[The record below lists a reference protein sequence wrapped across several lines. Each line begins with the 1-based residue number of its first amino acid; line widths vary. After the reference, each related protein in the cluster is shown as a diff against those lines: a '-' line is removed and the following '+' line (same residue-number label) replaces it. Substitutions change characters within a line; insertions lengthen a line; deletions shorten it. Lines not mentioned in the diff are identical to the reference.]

1 MKTTR
6 VSVNAVLVSAAVMLW
21 LVVSAACVCADA
33 LPAEKVIHAGE
44 SEIMKCRDVTR
55 VVIGDPYIADVIA
68 LSSGEILLNGKCP
81 GATVLYIWDA
91 SGRTTYNI
99 TVKPAELDMT
109 VIIEEITQELRDPRI
124 CVRAIGGTLVL
135 EGKVSSKTDSDR
147 ADAIAQAVLDRGACG
162 AVEAPK
168 TEPTQT
174 PGVTLSGPG
183 LVTPTKQSPASPS
196 TTPRVTRLVNLIKVE
211 RDISEVTTQTVETA
225 EAVRQALSN
234 PVLAVRALPDDLVV
248 VEGKVG
254 TEAELK
260 RVEQLLK
267 GWTGDEKGAGKTA
280 GVSAAV
286 AVMNHVQIDSS
297 VARQILVR
305 TQIVDIQKNAL
316 KELGVDWGP
325 LVFQSSDVP
334 GQPVTVSIE
343 DQPFLIGQTQ
353 FAPFPL
359 FDGGPIQQWTP
370 IGARVKALE
379 TKNLAK
385 TLAHPNLLVLDGR
398 EASML
403 VGGEIPI
410 PIVQSAQT
418 GTVATVTIE
427 YKEYGVKLRVTP
439 TITSDDTVQLKIA
452 PEVSSIDRANS
463 VVMSGFVIPA
473 LRVRRAESVVNLK
486 NGQSLVLAGLIQND
500 ITKLIKQIPLLGD
513 IPILGE
519 FFKMTTLKTEET
531 DLVII
536 ISPEI
541 VKQNVKPCQ

>member
-6 VSVNAVLVSAAVMLW
+6 VSVNAVLVPAAVMLC
-21 LVVSAACVCADA
+21 LVVSVGCACADA
-33 LPAEKVIHAGE
+33 IPAEMVIHAGE
-44 SEIMKCRDVTR
+44 SEIVKRTDVTR
-55 VVIGDPYIADVIA
+55 VVIGDPYVADVVA

-81 GATVLYIWDA
+81 GTTVLYIWDA
-91 SGRTTYNI
+91 SGRTTYKV

-135 EGKVSSKTDSDR
+135 EGKVSSKADSDR
-147 ADAIAQAVLDRGACG
+147 AEAIAQAVLDRGACG
-162 AVEAPK
+162 AVGSPA
-168 TEPTQT
+168 TQPTQT
-174 PGVTLSGPG
+174 AGVTLSGPG

-196 TTPRVTRLVNLIKVE
+196 TAPRVTRLVNLIKVE
-211 RDISEVTTQTVETA
+211 RDLSEVTTQTVETA

-234 PVLAVRALPDDLVV
+234 PALAVRALPDDLVV

-260 RVEQLLK
+260 TIDQLLT
-267 GWTGDEKGAGKTA
+267 GWRGAGKDGKPA

-297 VARQILVR
+297 VARQILVK

-325 LVFQSSDVP
+325 LVYQSSEVP
-334 GQPVTVSIE
+334 GQPVTVTIE

-379 TKNLAK
+379 TKNRAK

-427 YKEYGVKLRVTP
+427 YKEYGVKLKVTP

-486 NGQSLVLAGLIQND
+486 TGQSLVLAGLIQNED
-500 ITKLIKQIPLLGD
+500 TKLIKQIPLLGD

-519 FFKMTTLKTEET
+519 FFKMTTLKTEDT
-531 DLVII
+531 DLIII
-536 ISPEI
+536 ISPVI
-541 VKQNVKPCQ
+541 VKKNARPCE

>member
-6 VSVNAVLVSAAVMLW
+6 VSVNAVLVPAAVMLW
-21 LVVSAACVCADA
+21 LVVSAGCACADA
-33 LPAEKVIHAGE
+33 LPAEMVIHAGE
-44 SEIMKCRDVTR
+44 SEIMKRKDVTR
-55 VVIGDPYIADVIA
+55 VVIGDPYVADVVA

-91 SGRTTYNI
+91 AGRTTYKI

-109 VIIEEITQELRDPRI
+109 MIIEEITQELRDPRI

-162 AVEAPK
+162 AVESPT

-183 LVTPTKQSPASPS
+183 LVAPAKQSPASPS
-196 TTPRVTRLVNLIKVE
+196 TTPRATRLVNLIKVE
-211 RDISEVTTQTVETA
+211 RDMSEVTTQTVETA

-260 RVEQLLK
+260 RIEQLLTGWMGADK
-267 GWTGDEKGAGKTA
+267 GGKTA

-325 LVFQSSDVP
+325 LVFTSSGVP
-334 GQPVTVSIE
+334 GQPVTVTIE

-379 TKNLAK
+379 VKNKAK

-439 TITSDDTVQLKIA
+439 TITSDDTVELKIA

-486 NGQSLVLAGLIQND
+486 NGQSVVIAGLIQND
-500 ITKLIKQIPLLGD
+500 MTKLIKQIPLLGD